1 MNFKGI
7 SNLEELLRKAERT
20 KEDVE
25 EYFEEN
31 FVVDVEFTSCEGKYS
46 KGYPQSREDPGE
58 PPMIE
63 FDIYGFFESKLL
75 KDDLDILI
83 DYYTP
88 LAEKHI
94 IELVENG
101 LSNSKP
107 KYKHREDLQQDEI
120 SEILFNSDDIEKK
133 QVAALI
139 FLIRE
144 MTFRKSSIIKESL
157 ISSVIAKCKVSSS
170 KNLRNKFGGKEEE
183 DYDDD
188 KFDYSDINYDNDHD
202 INYDDDFSVFLRTEA
217 EMYAEDSIN
226 HIITLTTLE
235 LIDEFTYK
243 V

>member
-1 MNFKGI
+1 MYFKGI
-7 SNLEELLRKAERT
+7 NNLEELLRKAERT

-25 EYFEEN
+25 YYFEEN

-63 FDIYGFFESKLL
+63 FDIVGFFESKLF
-75 KDDLDILI
+75 KDDLNILV

-94 IELVENG
+94 IDLVENG

-107 KYKHREDLQQDEI
+107 KHKYREDKQQDEI

-139 FLIRE
+139 FFIRE
-144 MTFRKSSIIKESL
+144 MTYRKSSIIKESL
-157 ISSVIAKCKVSSS
+157 VSSVIAKCKVSSS
-170 KNLRNKFGGKEEE
+170 KNLRNKFGGRDEE
-183 DYDDD
+183 D
-188 KFDYSDINYDNDHD
+188 FDYSDIDYEDDYNDG
-202 INYDDDFSVFLRTEA
+202 DDDISGFLRTEA
-217 EMYAEDSIN
+217 ETYAEESID
-226 HIITLTTLE
+226 HTITLTILE

-243 V
+243 VKWNI

>member
-107 KYKHREDLQQDEI
+107 RHKFREEKQQDEI

-139 FLIRE
+139 FFIRE
-144 MTFRKSSIIKESL
+144 MTSKKSSIIKDSL
-157 ISSVIAKCKVSSS
+157 ISSTIAKCKVSSS
-170 KNLRNKFGGKEEE
+170 KDLRNKFGGRDE
-183 DYDDD
+183 DY
-188 KFDYSDINYDNDHD
+188 FDYSDID
-202 INYDDDFSVFLRTEA
+202 YDDDSDIDDNFSVLLRTEA
-217 EMYAEDSIN
+217 EMFAEESID
-226 HIITLTTLE
+226 HTITLTTLE

-243 V
+243 VKWEI

>member
-7 SNLEELLRKAERT
+7 NNLEELLRKADRT

-58 PPMIE
+58 PAMIE
-63 FDIYGFFESKLL
+63 FDIDGFFESKLL
-75 KDDLDILI
+75 KDDLNILV
-83 DYYTP
+83 DWYTP
-88 LAEKHI
+88 FAENNVIK
-94 IELVENG
+94 LVENG

-107 KYKHREDLQQDEI
+107 RHKFREEKQQDEI

-139 FLIRE
+139 FFIKE
-144 MTFRKSSIIKESL
+144 MTSKKSSIIKDSL
-157 ISSVIAKCKVSSS
+157 ISSTIAKCKVSSS
-170 KNLRNKFGGKEEE
+170 KDLRNKFGGRDE
-183 DYDDD
+183 DY
-188 KFDYSDINYDNDHD
+188 FDYSDID
-202 INYDDDFSVFLRTEA
+202 YDDDSDIYDNFSVLLRTEA
-217 EMYAEDSIN
+217 EMFAEESID
-226 HIITLTTLE
+226 HTITLTTLE

-243 V
+243 VKWKI